1 MGRVNPVDAVRAACG
16 ALKVFPLP
24 QAVLFPGTAI
34 PLHIFEPR
42 YRALV
47 RDCLAGDRVM
57 ALVQLQP
64 GWVEDALARPPMQEM
79 ACAGTIVAHEQL
91 SDGKFNIV
99 LQGLVRVRIL
109 AELPPQKLYRE
120 VLGQVVED
128 APYRG
133 EGEAALRQAV
143 LEVCHRLPAEAGEGL
158 VQLAAQNSGGALAD
172 VLGAALVLEPERRQ
186 HILEEQS
193 IARRLEMVL
202 GEVGALMAKLAPP
215 NSSMPS

>member
-1 MGRVNPVDAVRAACG
+1 MVRAASR

-47 RDCLAGDRVM
+47 RDCLGSDRVM

-64 GWVEDALARPPMQEM
+64 GWIEEEPARPPMQEM
-79 ACAGTIVAHEQL
+79 ACAGLIVAHEAL
-91 SDGKFNIV
+91 EGGKYNIV
-99 LQGLVRVRIL
+99 LQGTVRVRLL
-109 AELPPQKLYRE
+109 AELPPDKPYRE
-120 VLGQVVED
+120 ARVEVVED

-133 EGEAALRQAV
+133 RDAEMLRQAV
-143 LEVCHRLPAEAGEGL
+143 LEVCHRLPGEAAEGL
-158 VQLAAQNSGGALAD
+158 VQLAAQNDGGALAD
-172 VLGAALVLEPERRQ
+172 VLGAALVLDPERRQ
-186 HILEEQS
+186 RILAEQS
-193 IARRLEMVL
+193 IPARLQLVTA
-202 GEVGALMAKLAPP
+202 EVGALMAKLAPP

>member
-1 MGRVNPVDAVRAACG
+1 MCSSD
-16 ALKVFPLP
+16 L
-24 QAVLFPGTAI
+24 
-34 PLHIFEPR
+34 
-42 YRALV
+42 ALV

-109 AELPPQKLYRE
+109 AELPPQKQYRE

-128 APYRG
+128 GPYRG
-133 EGEAALRQAV
+133 DGEAALRQAI
-143 LEVCHRLPAEAGEGL
+143 LEVCHRLPSEAAEGL
-158 VQLAAQNSGGALAD
+158 LQLAAQNNGGALAD